1 MWSYTASRSILL
13 GESMISELDIVSVW
27 TVNLWMRDMV
37 NQEGYASVEEVWLSY
52 EVGGEL
58 Q

>member
-13 GESMISELDIVSVW
+13 GESMISDLDIVSVR